1 MQENI
6 NMIRNERIKA
16 LRNSLGL
23 KQKEFALSVR
33 VSEGLISKIEK
44 GAVPV
49 TDKMITKIALEY
61 EINPEWLKGNSSD
74 VRNMDA
80 ISDSQQLR
88 RLFRYHRET
97 APNLCVDA
105 RLAQID
111 VLEKSMRD
119 VSGFTDEAAGKYLKL
134 LTEYFEKFYMTMYYL
149 KTQNLSSTEIQVIL
163 GDLEEEMIKKLEA
176 FVVFFSE
183 N

>member
-1 MQENI
+1 MNEKI
-6 NMIRNERIKA
+6 NMIRNERIKS

-23 KQKEFALSVR
+23 KQKEFARTVR

-44 GAVPV
+44 GTVPV
-49 TDKMITKIALEY
+49 TDKMVTKISLEY
-61 EINPEWLKGNSSD
+61 EINPDWLKGTSND
-74 VRNMDA
+74 VKNTDA

-88 RLFRYHRET
+88 RLFRYQRET
-97 APNLCVDA
+97 APDLCIGA
-105 RLAQID
+105 KLAQID
-111 VLEKSMRD
+111 ILEKSMRD
-119 VSGFTDEAAGKYLKL
+119 VSGLTGEAASKYLKL

-149 KTQNLSSTEIQVIL
+149 KTQNLSAPEIQVII
-163 GDLEEEMIKKLEA
+163 GDLEEEMVKKLEA